1 MGCVFFFSVCGFA
14 QMVQA
19 KRGITPD
26 DLVKMVR
33 VGAPVVSPDGA
44 WVAYTVGARRR
55 EGR

>member
-1 MGCVFFFSVCGFA
+1 MGCVLSFSVCGLA
-14 QMVQA
+14 QTVPA

-44 WVAYTVGARRR
+44 WIAYTVSKVDAK
-55 EGR
+55 